1 MEPLGSQL
9 PIYTNTAR
17 AIAPQNRL
25 IDSDAIQPS
34 QSSSRSDRNADFLR
48 NANYAFENLRGSLG
62 GASELLSQASTD
74 LSRIGDALDEIDAL
88 VEFAEE
94 NSDLSKQQRAQL
106 TAQIEDYLADIDGI
120 AANSSFKDKNLL
132 AEDQTITLQ
141 VGSGTSSDN
150 QIDVELFASAS
161 EDLATGLSSIDLS
174 DNTAVANARTLVDQ
188 AQEALRDREI
198 SLSSDRGSLAV
209 AQDQNR
215 ISQVAGDTVLQAQI
229 AASQNDPAAE
239 TQARISENLQ
249 AYLGN
254 ISAQL
259 ENQTVTVGGFGLPEP
274 KSDPLPERVEDPYA
288 FDPFAPNT
296 ENQDQQ
302 FGFTQQPAGER
313 TAPQSRSQPAFTG
326 PVFSGYDSGGNG
338 TSAHSGSSSGGSSN
352 RVSVEA

>member
-62 GASELLSQASTD
+62 GASELLSQESTD
-74 LSRIGDALDEIDAL
+74 LSRIGDEIDAL

-94 NSDLSKQQRAQL
+94 NNDLSKQQRAQL

-188 AQEALRDREI
+188 AQEALRDRET
-198 SLSSDRGSLAV
+198 SLNSDRGSLAV

-215 ISQVAGDTVLQAQI
+215 VSQVAGDTVLQAQI
-229 AASQNDPAAE
+229 AASQNYPAAE

-274 KSDPLPERVEDPYA
+274 KSDPIPERVEDPYA

-313 TAPQSRSQPAFTG
+313 TAPQSRSQLAFTG